1 MHQWEKLDTE
11 TLQYTPVYW
20 KMVVA
25 FVIRIKLNC
34 ILNSWSRDFTRHS
47 AVALAL
53 TNLCWIIVSV
63 SRAIDPTW
71 QEAAQDSQ
79 RAPLCAMK
87 YLCCAFIITYRPIRH
102 RLWHETVLGSRGR
115 DVWLR
120 MLPVGRSSGAPGQPL
135 LHKSQ
140 TRTSM
145 KSSVFN
151 KECVA
156 LSAPMGK
163 PFVAPGCVVGF
174 NVISMQ
180 AVLQALVR
188 LCRLT
193 HAASGLVGKQK
204 QPFIEGGLWHQ
215 KWWSSTFQM
224 WRFTWFYF
232 PRGPMPSGV
241 LWGFPP
247 TSVLR

>member
-1 MHQWEKLDTE
+1 M
-11 TLQYTPVYW
+11 
-20 KMVVA
+20 A

-47 AVALAL
+47 TVALAL

-71 QEAAQDSQ
+71 QEAARDSQ

-87 YLCCAFIITYRPIRH
+87 YLCCAFIITYRPIRR

-151 KECVA
+151 KGMCGSVSPYGEAFCGTWVCGWIKRHQYAGGVA
-156 LSAPMGK
+156 GSGQTLQTHSRCIWTCWQTEAAFYWGRPVTSKMMVFNISNVTFYLILFSKGAHAFRGSLRLS
-163 PFVAPGCVVGF
+163 
-174 NVISMQ
+174 
-180 AVLQALVR
+180 
-188 LCRLT
+188 
-193 HAASGLVGKQK
+193 
-204 QPFIEGGLWHQ
+204 
-215 KWWSSTFQM
+215 
-224 WRFTWFYF
+224 
-232 PRGPMPSGV
+232 
-241 LWGFPP
+241 PP
-247 TSVLR
+247 QFCTKCDDRWY